1 MDTQLG
7 ETWRCVNLEFRAR
20 RQGMNNENLEAA
32 LEQLITAQAQLTAA
46 QASLT
51 QTQTSFLER
60 MAQVEADFQWI
71 KATLIRHE
79 AILENLP
86 DAVKAKIGF
95 QGK

>member
-1 MDTQLG
+1 MSNG
-7 ETWRCVNLEFRAR
+7 NL
-20 RQGMNNENLEAA
+20 QDA

-46 QASLT
+46 LAALT

-60 MAQVEADFQWI
+60 MAQVESDFQWI

-79 AILENLP
+79 TILENLP

>member
-1 MDTQLG
+1 MCYADPMSNG
-7 ETWRCVNLEFRAR
+7 NL
-20 RQGMNNENLEAA
+20 QDA

-46 QASLT
+46 LAALT

-60 MAQVEADFQWI
+60 MAQVESDFQWI

-79 AILENLP
+79 TILENLP